1 MKVLCQHPY
10 FVEFLHKNFHNV
22 RNYLFANSCMSLM
35 FTSQYSKVAQ
45 NNQIL
50 NLRALDRAHA
60 TTWIINIEALF
71 IVFQEAPIANSEIMY
86 FRTWR
91 KILRSVWSQI
101 TVIALGRVITEQA
114 WCEHTLKFDRR
125 NHTSFKRT
133 VHLVN
138 SKNKYLLLATCPGCL
153 SFRSVASVFVCTL
166 PVRKSAEKASINH
179 LRAQFA

>member
-1 MKVLCQHPY
+1 MDYQHRS
-10 FVEFLHKNFHNV
+10 FV
-22 RNYLFANSCMSLM
+22 
-35 FTSQYSKVAQ
+35 YS
-45 NNQIL
+45 
-50 NLRALDRAHA
+50 
-60 TTWIINIEALF
+60 
-71 IVFQEAPIANSEIMY
+71 VFREAPIANGEIMY

-101 TVIALGRVITEQA
+101 TVMALGRVITEQA

-138 SKNKYLLLATCPGCL
+138 PKNKYLLLATCPGCL
-153 SFRSVASVFVCTL
+153 SFRSVASAFVCTL
-166 PVRKSAEKASINH
+166 PVRKSTEKASVNH